1 MNHYTPDG
9 RDLRAELAP
18 YLHPDETL
26 LWTGQPYTT
35 RKFRPHPLA
44 AVFILFWFGF
54 AIFWTVMA
62 SAAAGFFGLFGIPF
76 LLIGV
81 YLVYMLF
88 SGQKKQFKSTVY
100 AVTDRRAIILYTDRR
115 GVNCTE
121 HLFAHLTTVTMEEV
135 QGTTGTIRFRPDMVY
150 HNGYD
155 PYEGYRGYRRR
166 GVSSTLISRGSCF
179 YAIDRVQEVFR
190 LISEQI
196 HT

>member
-1 MNHYTPDG
+1 MNHYTSDR
-9 RDLRAELAP
+9 RDLRAELSP

-35 RKFRPHPLA
+35 RKFRPNPLV
-44 AVFILFWFGF
+44 AVFMLFWLGF
-54 AIFWTVMA
+54 AVLWTVMA
-62 SAAAGFFGLFGIPF
+62 TSVGGFFGLFGIPF
-76 LLIGV
+76 MLIGG
-81 YLVYMLF
+81 YMVYMLF
-88 SGQKKQFKSTVY
+88 SGQKKQFGSTVY

-121 HLFAHLTTVTMEEV
+121 HLFAHLATVTMEEV
-135 QGTTGTIRFRPDMVY
+135 QGTTGTIRFRPTTVY

-166 GVSSTLISRGSCF
+166 GISTTMVDQGGCF
-179 YAIDRVQEVFR
+179 YAIEGVREVYR

-196 HT
+196 SG